1 MLQLKIKKNKHN
13 VSKTTYIYI
22 YKKSSDK
29 ICQYFLKRL
38 KKKTT
43 QNKQTKK
50 KTTPN
55 NKYISEV
62 FHLLKK
68 PDSGPEDGKDV
79 TRAGGR
85 ELGSDL
91 QAGEDV
97 CGAAGREGTQ
107 RGHASRG

>member
-1 MLQLKIKKNKHN
+1 MPILPEEVKKKNN
-13 VSKTTYIYI
+13 P
-22 YKKSSDK
+22 
-29 ICQYFLKRL
+29 
-38 KKKTT
+38 
-43 QNKQTKK
+43 KQTNKK

-55 NKYISEV
+55 NKYTSEV

>member
-1 MLQLKIKKNKHN
+1 MPILPEE
-13 VSKTTYIYI
+13 V
-22 YKKSSDK
+22 
-29 ICQYFLKRL
+29 
-38 KKKTT
+38 KKKKQPKT
-43 QNKQTKK
+43 NKQK

-85 ELGSDL
+85 VLGSDL

-107 RGHASRG
+107 QGHASRG